1 MRTLNCRCNQGQY
14 LIKGGEGMV
23 GREAVGPPPKVELAL
38 LERHEARRWE
48 ESRPGKKIAYK
59 KKIIFC
65 ELDIFS
71 RNSSVVY

>member
-1 MRTLNCRCNQGQY
+1 
-14 LIKGGEGMV
+14 MV